1 MKKTLK
7 KEGIEW
13 IRTILIGVLLAVFFR
28 TFFFSTYVVEGEV
41 NDADIARWQY
51 ARCK

>member
-7 KEGIEW
+7 KEGMEW

-28 TFFFSTYVVEGEV
+28 SEELSPSVTMT
-41 NDADIARWQY
+41 
-51 ARCK
+51 